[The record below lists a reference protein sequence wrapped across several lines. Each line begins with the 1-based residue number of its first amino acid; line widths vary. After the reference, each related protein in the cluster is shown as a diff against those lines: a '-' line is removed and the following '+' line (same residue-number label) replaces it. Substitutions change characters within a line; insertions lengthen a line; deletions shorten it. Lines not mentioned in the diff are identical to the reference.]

1 MCNHEKFKEHGY
13 HIPELFHQVFGRAD
27 PESYKQS
34 QKSFDAND
42 LNLHCQALAPYATSS
57 WMLTKNFDWLRD
69 AFDSFI
75 VVISN
80 YVGYLRNNRVV
91 TAANLASETPVRT
104 VDQATTVKVHKRNIW
119 NTPID
124 KTKYYNLE
132 RILIDLALWK
142 PIDIEEYLPNDP
154 V

>member
-1 MCNHEKFKEHGY
+1 
-13 HIPELFHQVFGRAD
+13 
-27 PESYKQS
+27 
-34 QKSFDAND
+34 
-42 LNLHCQALAPYATSS
+42 
-57 WMLTKNFDWLRD
+57 MLTKNFDWLRD

-104 VDQATTVKVHKRNIW
+104 IDQATTVKVHKRNIW
-119 NTPID
+119 ITPID

-132 RILIDLALWK
+132 RILIDLPLRK